1 MRVGA
6 LVKIKWFDDSVWS
19 PGTGA
24 RAALG
29 VVRDYR
35 PNVLGGSST
44 SSSRRSGA
52 GDRQMQ
58 AEFNMVPK
66 RGEVLVLCYEDGGES
81 WYDESNVEL
90 VPEE

>member
-1 MRVGA
+1 MKVGA
-6 LVKIKWFDDSVWS
+6 LVKIKWSDDSVWA
-19 PGTGA
+19 PLG
-24 RAALG
+24 ALG

-35 PNVLGGSST
+35 PDVLGGSST
-44 SSSRRSGA
+44 SSSRRMGT
-52 GDRQMQ
+52 GNRQMQ

-81 WYDESNVEL
+81 WYDENNIEL

>member
-35 PNVLGGSST
+35 LETLGGSGV
-44 SSSRRSGA
+44 SSWRDDNRKW
-52 GDRQMQ
+52 Q
-58 AEFNMVPK
+58 AEITTTSK
-66 RGEVLVLCYEDGGES
+66 RGEVLVLCYEDGSMS
-81 WYDESNVEL
+81 WYDELNVEL

>member
-1 MRVGA
+1 MKVGA
-6 LVKIKWFDDSVWS
+6 LVKIKWFDDSVWA
-19 PGTGA
+19 PRG
-24 RAALG
+24 ALG

-44 SSSRRSGA
+44 SSSRRTGT

-81 WYDESNVEL
+81 WYDESSIEL